1 MYIDTL
7 GATPPAAST
16 KTGPEDMMGK
26 DTFLTL
32 LVAQLRN
39 QDPLNPMEGTEF
51 TAQLAQFSSLEQ
63 LQNVNDNLGLI
74 HFNQGEELIFKAM
87 DFMGK
92 EIDVN
97 GDQLILAEGNS
108 AKGGFLME
116 THGDCVVTV
125 FNAHGTAVKH
135 IPMGG
140 LDPGTH
146 QFEWDGTEDSGSA
159 LDDGVY
165 SFTVTAVDGT
175 GQPHSVETFLSGRVD
190 RVNIEGQVPLLYVGD
205 MPVALP
211 SVRDV
216 RMASES

>member
-1 MYIDTL
+1 MYIETL
-7 GATPPAAST
+7 GTIPPASST
-16 KTGPEDMMGK
+16 KKSSEDIMGK

-97 GDQLILAEGNS
+97 GDQLILAEGHN
-108 AKGGFLME
+108 AKGGFQLE
-116 THGDCVVTV
+116 TSGDCLVTV
-125 FNAHGTAVKH
+125 FNTDGKAVKH
-135 IPMGG
+135 IPMGNLG
-140 LDPGTH
+140 PGAH
-146 QFEWDGTEDSGSA
+146 RFEWDGKG
-159 LDDGVY
+159 DGGEGMEKGGYYFSVK
-165 SFTVTAVDGT
+165 SVGVT
-175 GQPHSVETFLSGRVD
+175 GQPIPVETFLSGRVG
-190 RVNIEGQVPLLYVGD
+190 RVNLEGQIPLLYVND
-205 MPVALP
+205 VPVTIP

>member
-7 GATPPAAST
+7 GATPPEAAT
-16 KTGPEDMMGK
+16 KTRSEDVMGK

-32 LVAQLRN
+32 LVAQLRH

-74 HFNQGEELIFKAM
+74 HFNQDEELIFKAM

-92 EIDVN
+92 EIDVT
-97 GDQLILAEGNS
+97 GDQLILADGNI
-108 AKGGFLME
+108 AKGGFLLE
-116 THGDCVVTV
+116 TPGDCIVTV
-125 FNAHGTAVKH
+125 FNANGTAVRH

-140 LDPGTH
+140 LNPGSH
-146 QFEWDGTEDSGSA
+146 QFEWDGTKDSGEA
-159 LDDGVY
+159 LGDGVY
-165 SFTVTAVDGT
+165 HFTVEALDGT
-175 GQPHSVETFLSGRVD
+175 GQFRAVETFLSGRVD

-205 MPVALP
+205 MPVPLP

-216 RMASES
+216 RMPDES